1 MNVLGRTAAQN
12 EDDARAP
19 AFRRVL
25 GPAFD
30 TLPEPVRALHELA
43 HETRWAGRADIHRG
57 PGLIA
62 RLVCAAIGFPRAGN
76 SVPLTVT
83 VTPERGAERWTRDF
97 DGRRF
102 ASVLRPGSGADTGM
116 MIERFGAISIALLL
130 KVENGRL
137 YLLPRRWSA
146 FGVPMP
152 NFLLPVGDS
161 FEHSVDG
168 RFAFDVEIGAPLV
181 GRIVAYRGTL
191 ERAA

>member
-1 MNVLGRTAAQN
+1 MKDLGQAAVRD
-12 EDDARAP
+12 EDNDHAP

-30 TLPEPVRALHELA
+30 TLPEPVRALHDLA
-43 HETRWAGRADIHRG
+43 HETRWTGHADVRRG

-62 RLVCAAIGFPRAGN
+62 RAVCAVIGFPRAGT

-83 VTPERGAERWTRDF
+83 VTPERGTERWTRDF

-102 ASVLRPGSGADTGM
+102 ASVLRPGSGSDAGM
-116 MIERFGAISIALLL
+116 MIERFGAISITLLL
-130 KVENGRL
+130 RVENGRL

-146 FGVPMP
+146 FGVPLP
-152 NFLLPVGDS
+152 RFLLPVGDS
-161 FEHSVDG
+161 FEHGVDG

-191 ERAA
+191 ERTS